1 MIYSSISELSD
12 LIIRKI
18 SSIVDKSDTSEDMLL
33 LSKSTKEVF
42 SVSQDTIDAVEA
54 ATIAKE
60 SAVSAKSSETKVTEI
75 YNKFGNVD
83 TAIVEVTKIRDEIIE
98 LTQEFSDVAS
108 ILDSI
113 RLSEQNVIR
122 MHNEIA
128 SSQILWATCLIT
140 TQKLFIEQHG
150 FK

>member
-12 LIIRKI
+12 LIITKL
-18 SSIVDKSDTSEDMLL
+18 SSIVDKSTTSEEMLL

-54 ATIAKE
+54 ATIARE
-60 SAVSAKSSETKVTEI
+60 SAQSAKGSEVKVTEI

-83 TAIVEVTKIRDEIIE
+83 TAIVEVTKIKEEIIE

-113 RLSEQNVIR
+113 RVSEANVTK

-128 SSQILWATCLIT
+128 MSQVLWANNLIA
-140 TQKLFIEQHG
+140 TQRLFVEHHG